1 MRKFYFQM
9 LLFIGG
15 ITPLNL
21 SSFVIEFF
29 LGPCSLPPVVFIRE
43 NRTLQQAPWPLK
55 SDRISPEIRID
66 PQIGVPALMNGLFQ
80 NRDPYLSLKGSN
92 MSFDDTDLCTLE
104 DQVSYYLAEETTS
117 YVLQHYGASDVAE
130 LTESQIHEV
139 SELAQSKSKSVL
151 RFGLEE
157 VVSIWESHQ

>member
-1 MRKFYFQM
+1 
-9 LLFIGG
+9 
-15 ITPLNL
+15 
-21 SSFVIEFF
+21 
-29 LGPCSLPPVVFIRE
+29 
-43 NRTLQQAPWPLK
+43 
-55 SDRISPEIRID
+55 
-66 PQIGVPALMNGLFQ
+66 
-80 NRDPYLSLKGSN
+80 

-104 DQVSYYLAEETTS
+104 DQMSDYLAEETTN